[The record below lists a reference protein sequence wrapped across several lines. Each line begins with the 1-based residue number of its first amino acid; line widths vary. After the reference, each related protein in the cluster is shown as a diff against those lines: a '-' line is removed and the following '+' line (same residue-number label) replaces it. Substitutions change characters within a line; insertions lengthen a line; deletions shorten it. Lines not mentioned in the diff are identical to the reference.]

1 VTIIPKSI
9 GRQYRGRTGQIF
21 PDQTGPRFTGDH
33 SRPGRP
39 EAKSLRIVTFNV
51 KFSRYVDRA
60 LRLFEKS
67 QALQD
72 LDILALQEMDEAGV
86 EKIARRLGLNY
97 VYYPAV
103 VHSAHGKN
111 FGNALLSPWRILED
125 QKIFLPH
132 SGQIE
137 KMQRIAVAATFKIG
151 KRKLRAY
158 SLHLGTAL
166 EILPRQ
172 RKHQVQ
178 SVLADAE
185 KFSGPIII
193 VGDMN
198 ARGIGRFL
206 ERQGYF
212 WATKSVRRTIS
223 LFAWDHIFIR
233 NFEGSPRGEVGVV
246 QDNRQASDHKP
257 VWMVLRLDE
266 QKGPTI
272 PKRRSLLPGRVLPGL
287 TLRRR
292 KKKGSDLVSFALM
305 MRNNISQAFSFD
317 LHFETVCFEALPA
330 IK

>member
-1 VTIIPKSI
+1 VPIIPKSI
-9 GRQYRGRTGQIF
+9 GRQYRGRTGRSL
-21 PDQTGPRFTGDH
+21 PDQTGPRYTGGH

-39 EAKSLRIVTFNV
+39 VAIALRIVTFNV

-60 LRLFEKS
+60 LQLLEKS

-86 EKIARRLGLNY
+86 EKIARRLSLNY

-125 QKIFLPH
+125 RKIFLPH

-151 KRKLRAY
+151 KLKLRAY

-172 RKHQVQ
+172 RKHQVEA
-178 SVLADAE
+178 VLTDAE

-233 NFEGSPRGEVGVV
+233 NFEGSPKGEVGVV
-246 QDNRQASDHKP
+246 KDNRQASDHKP
-257 VWMVLRLDE
+257 VWMVLRLNG
-266 QKGPTI
+266 QRGPAI
-272 PKRRSLLPGRVLPGL
+272 PKRRPLLPSKVLPTL
-287 TLRRR
+287 NLRRR
-292 KKKGSDLVSFALM
+292 KKKKVP
-305 MRNNISQAFSFD
+305 ISP
-317 LHFETVCFEALPA
+317 V
-330 IK
+330 

>member
-1 VTIIPKSI
+1 MVPIIPKSI
-9 GRQYRGRTGQIF
+9 GRQYRGRTGQVL
-21 PDQTGPRFTGDH
+21 PDQTGPRFSGGH

-39 EAKSLRIVTFNV
+39 EARALRIATFNV
-51 KFSRYVDRA
+51 KFSRYINRA
-60 LRLFEKS
+60 LQLFEKS

-86 EKIARRLGLNY
+86 EKIAKRLGLNY

-151 KRKLRAY
+151 KRKVRAY

-172 RKHQVQ
+172 RKHQVEA
-178 SVLADAE
+178 VLADAE
-185 KFSGPIII
+185 GFSGPIIM

-233 NFEGSPRGEVGVV
+233 NFEDGPRGEVGVV
-246 QDNRQASDHKP
+246 KDNRQASDHKP
-257 VWMVLRLDE
+257 VWMVLRLDD
-266 QKGPTI
+266 QKGPAL
-272 PKRRSLLPGRVLPGL
+272 PKRRSLLSGKVLPTL
-287 TLRRR
+287 NLRRR
-292 KKKGSDLVSFALM
+292 KKKKGSGQSG
-305 MRNNISQAFSFD
+305 
-317 LHFETVCFEALPA
+317 
-330 IK
+330 

>member
-1 VTIIPKSI
+1 VVIIPKSI
-9 GRQYRGRTGQIF
+9 GRQYRGRTGKELS
-21 PDQTGPRFTGDH
+21 DQAGPRFSGGH
-33 SRPGRP
+33 SRPGRA
-39 EAKSLRIVTFNV
+39 EAGALRIVTFNV
-51 KFSRYVDRA
+51 KFSRHVDRA
-60 LRLFEKS
+60 LQIFEKS
-67 QALQD
+67 PALQD

-111 FGNALLSPWRILED
+111 FGNALLSPWRISED

-137 KMQRIAVAATFKIG
+137 KMQRIAVGATFKIG

-172 RKHQVQ
+172 RKHQVET
-178 SVLADAE
+178 VLADAE
-185 KFSGPIII
+185 RFSGPIVIF
-193 VGDMN
+193 GDMN

-246 QDNRQASDHKP
+246 KDNRQASDHKP
-257 VWMVLRLDE
+257 VWMVLRLDG
-266 QKGPTI
+266 QRGPAL
-272 PKRRSLLPGRVLPGL
+272 PERRPLLPDNVLPGL
-287 TLRRR
+287 PFSRRR
-292 KKKGSDLVSFALM
+292 KKKVLS
-305 MRNNISQAFSFD
+305 
-317 LHFETVCFEALPA
+317 TP
-330 IK
+330 K

>member
-1 VTIIPKSI
+1 MPIIPKSI
-9 GRQYRGRTGQIF
+9 GRQYRGRTGQVL
-21 PDQTGPRFTGDH
+21 PDQNGPRFSGGH

-39 EAKSLRIVTFNV
+39 EAIALRIATFNV
-51 KFSRYVDRA
+51 KFSRHIDRA
-60 LRLFEKS
+60 LQLFEKS

-103 VHSAHGKN
+103 VHSAYGKN

-137 KMQRIAVAATFKIG
+137 KMQRIAVAATLKIG
-151 KRKLRAY
+151 KRKVRAY
-158 SLHLGTAL
+158 SLHLGTTL

-172 RKHQVQ
+172 RKHQVEA
-178 SVLADAE
+178 VLADAE
-185 KFSGPIII
+185 RFSGPIIM

-233 NFEGSPRGEVGVV
+233 NFESYPRGEVGVV
-246 QDNRQASDHKP
+246 KDNRRASDHKP
-257 VWMVLRLDE
+257 VWMVLRLDD
-266 QKGPTI
+266 QKGPPF
-272 PKRRSLLPGRVLPGL
+272 PKRRSLLSGKGHPIRHLIPSD
-287 TLRRR
+287 
-292 KKKGSDLVSFALM
+292 KKKNS
-305 MRNNISQAFSFD
+305 
-317 LHFETVCFEALPA
+317 
-330 IK
+330 

>member
-1 VTIIPKSI
+1 MPMIPKSI
-9 GRQYRGRTGQIF
+9 GRQYRGRTGQVF
-21 PDQTGPRFTGDH
+21 PDQTGPRYTGGH

-39 EAKSLRIVTFNV
+39 EAKALRIVTFNV

-86 EKIARRLGLNY
+86 EKIARRMGLNY

-137 KMQRIAVAATFKIG
+137 KMQRIAVGATFKIG

-178 SVLADAE
+178 AVLADAE
-185 KFSGPIII
+185 RFSGPIII

-272 PKRRSLLPGRVLPGL
+272 PERRSLLPGKVLPTL

-292 KKKGSDLVSFALM
+292 KKKDSDKVKY
-305 MRNNISQAFSFD
+305 
-317 LHFETVCFEALPA
+317 P
-330 IK
+330 K

>member
-1 VTIIPKSI
+1 MTIIPKSI
-9 GRQYRGRTGQIF
+9 GRQYRSRTGQIL
-21 PDQTGPRFTGDH
+21 PDQTGPRFTGGH

-39 EAKSLRIVTFNV
+39 EAKALRIVTFNV

-60 LRLFEKS
+60 LRLLEKS

-178 SVLADAE
+178 AVLADAE
-185 KFSGPIII
+185 RFSGPIII

-233 NFEGSPRGEVGVV
+233 NFEGSPMGEVGVV

-266 QKGPTI
+266 EMGPTI
-272 PKRRSLLPGRVLPGL
+272 PKRRSLLPGRVLPAL

-292 KKKGSDLVSFALM
+292 KKKDSDKVNYS
-305 MRNNISQAFSFD
+305 
-317 LHFETVCFEALPA
+317 
-330 IK
+330 K

>member
-1 VTIIPKSI
+1 VPIIPKSI
-9 GRQYRGRTGQIF
+9 GRQYRGRIGRIL
-21 PDQTGPRFTGDH
+21 PDQTGPRFSGGH

-39 EAKSLRIVTFNV
+39 EAITLRIVTFNV
-51 KFSRYVDRA
+51 KFSRYIDRA
-60 LRLFEKS
+60 LQLFEKS
-67 QALQD
+67 QALQH

-137 KMQRIAVAATFKIG
+137 KMQRIAVSATFKIG
-151 KRKLRAY
+151 KRKFRAY

-172 RKHQVQ
+172 RKHQVEA
-178 SVLADAE
+178 VLADAE
-185 KFSGPIII
+185 RFSGPIIM

-246 QDNRQASDHKP
+246 KDNRQASDHKP
-257 VWMVLRLDE
+257 VWMVLRLDG
-266 QKGPTI
+266 QRGPAF
-272 PKRRSLLPGRVLPGL
+272 PKRRSLLPGKVLP
-287 TLRRR
+287 TLNFSRRK
-292 KKKGSDLVSFALM
+292 KKKGSDKSGV
-305 MRNNISQAFSFD
+305 I
-317 LHFETVCFEALPA
+317 
-330 IK
+330 

>member
-1 VTIIPKSI
+1 MPIIPKSI
-9 GRQYRGRTGQIF
+9 GRQYRGRTGQSL
-21 PDQTGPRFTGDH
+21 PDKTGPRFSGGH

-39 EAKSLRIVTFNV
+39 EARALRIVTFNV
-51 KFSRYVDRA
+51 KFSRHVDRA
-60 LRLFEKS
+60 LQLLEKS

-72 LDILALQEMDEAGV
+72 LDLLALQEMDEAGV

-151 KRKLRAY
+151 KRKVRAY

-172 RKHQVQ
+172 RKHQVEA
-178 SVLADAE
+178 VLADAE
-185 KFSGPIII
+185 RFSGPIII

-206 ERQGYF
+206 EKQGYF

-223 LFAWDHIFIR
+223 LFAWDHIFLR
-233 NFEGSPRGEVGVV
+233 NFESSPKGEVGVV
-246 QDNRQASDHKP
+246 KDNRQASDHRP
-257 VWMVLRLDE
+257 VWMVLRLDG
-266 QKGPTI
+266 QRGPAI
-272 PKRRSLLPGRVLPGL
+272 PKRRSLLPGKVLPAL
-287 TLRRR
+287 KFRRR
-292 KKKGSDLVSFALM
+292 KKKQDPDQSGL
-305 MRNNISQAFSFD
+305 
-317 LHFETVCFEALPA
+317 
-330 IK
+330 K

>member
-1 VTIIPKSI
+1 MPIVPKSI
-9 GRQYRGRTGQIF
+9 GRQYRGRTGKSL
-21 PDQTGPRFTGDH
+21 PDQAGPRFIGDH
-33 SRPGRP
+33 SRSGRP
-39 EAKSLRIVTFNV
+39 VAGALRIVTFNI
-51 KFSRYVDRA
+51 KFARYVDRA

-67 QALQD
+67 QVLQD

-86 EKIARRLGLNY
+86 EKIAKRLGLNY

-125 QKIFLPH
+125 RKIFLPH

-137 KMQRIAVAATFKIG
+137 KMQRIAIGATFKIG
-151 KRKLRAY
+151 KQKVRAY

-172 RKHQVQ
+172 RKHQVEA
-178 SVLADAE
+178 VLVDAE
-185 KFSGPIII
+185 KFSGPIVM

-206 ERQGYF
+206 EGKGYF

-246 QDNRQASDHKP
+246 EDNRQASDHKP
-257 VWMVLRLDE
+257 VWMVLRLDGE
-266 QKGPTI
+266 RGPAF
-272 PKRRSLLPGRVLPGL
+272 PKRRPLLGGKVLPIL
-287 TLRRR
+287 NFSRR
-292 KKKGSDLVSFALM
+292 KKKKGTEPSG
-305 MRNNISQAFSFD
+305 I
-317 LHFETVCFEALPA
+317 
-330 IK
+330 

>member
-1 VTIIPKSI
+1 M
-9 GRQYRGRTGQIF
+9 
-21 PDQTGPRFTGDH
+21 
-33 SRPGRP
+33 
-39 EAKSLRIVTFNV
+39 VTFNV
-51 KFSRYVDRA
+51 KFSRHIDRA

-67 QALQD
+67 QALQN

-151 KRKLRAY
+151 KRKFRAY

-172 RKHQVQ
+172 RKHQVEV
-178 SVLADAE
+178 VLADAE
-185 KFSGPIII
+185 RFSCPII
-193 VGDMN
+193 VFGDMN

-212 WATKSVRRTIS
+212 WATKTVRRTIS
-223 LFAWDHIFIR
+223 LFAWDHIFLR

-257 VWMVLRLDE
+257 VWMVLRLDG
-266 QKGPTI
+266 QRGPAF
-272 PKRRSLLPGRVLPGL
+272 PKRRSLLPAKVLP
-287 TLRRR
+287 TLHLSRR
-292 KKKGSDLVSFALM
+292 KKKKVSDQSGGA
-305 MRNNISQAFSFD
+305 
-317 LHFETVCFEALPA
+317 
-330 IK
+330 

>member
-1 VTIIPKSI
+1 MPIIPKSI
-9 GRQYRGRTGQIF
+9 GRQFRGRTGLIL
-21 PDQTGPRFTGDH
+21 PDQAGPRFTGGH

-39 EAKSLRIVTFNV
+39 VATALRIVTFNV
-51 KFSRYVDRA
+51 KFSRYIDRA
-60 LRLFEKS
+60 LQLFEKS

-72 LDILALQEMDEAGV
+72 LDLLALQEMDEAGV

-103 VHSAHGKN
+103 VHSAYGKN

-151 KRKLRAY
+151 KWKLRAY

-166 EILPRQ
+166 EVLPRQ
-172 RKHQVQ
+172 RKHQVEA
-178 SVLADAE
+178 VLADAE
-185 KFSGPIII
+185 KFSGPIIM

-212 WATKSVRRTIS
+212 WATKSLRRTIS

-246 QDNRQASDHKP
+246 KDNRQASDHKP
-257 VWMVLRLDE
+257 VWMVLRLDG
-266 QKGPTI
+266 QRGPAF
-272 PKRRSLLPGRVLPGL
+272 PKRRSLLSDKVLP
-287 TLRRR
+287 TLNFSPRK
-292 KKKGSDLVSFALM
+292 KKKGSDQSE
-305 MRNNISQAFSFD
+305 S
-317 LHFETVCFEALPA
+317 
-330 IK
+330 

>member
-1 VTIIPKSI
+1 VPIIPKSI
-9 GRQYRGRTGQIF
+9 GRQYRGRTGRIL
-21 PDQTGPRFTGDH
+21 PDQTGPRFTGGH

-39 EAKSLRIVTFNV
+39 VAIALRIVTFNV

-60 LRLFEKS
+60 LQLFEKS

-103 VHSAHGKN
+103 VHSTHGKN

-151 KRKLRAY
+151 RWKVRAY

-172 RKHQVQ
+172 RKHQVEA
-178 SVLADAE
+178 VLADAE
-185 KFSGPIII
+185 RFSGPIIM

-206 ERQGYF
+206 EKQGYF

-233 NFEGSPRGEVGVV
+233 NFEGSPRGKVGVV
-246 QDNRQASDHKP
+246 KDNLQASDHKP
-257 VWMVLRLDE
+257 VWMVLRLDG
-266 QKGPTI
+266 QRGPAF
-272 PKRRSLLPGRVLPGL
+272 PKRRSLLPGKVLP
-287 TLRRR
+287 TLNLSRRK
-292 KKKGSDLVSFALM
+292 KKKGSDQSGV
-305 MRNNISQAFSFD
+305 I
-317 LHFETVCFEALPA
+317 
-330 IK
+330 

>member
-1 VTIIPKSI
+1 VPIIPKSI
-9 GRQYRGRTGQIF
+9 GRQYRGRTGQSL
-21 PDQTGPRFTGDH
+21 PDQAGPRFTGGH
-33 SRPGRP
+33 NRP
-39 EAKSLRIVTFNV
+39 ERPAARALRIVTFNV
-51 KFSRYVDRA
+51 KFSRHIDRA

-151 KRKLRAY
+151 KRKFRAY

-172 RKHQVQ
+172 RKHQVET
-178 SVLADAE
+178 VLADAE
-185 KFSGPIII
+185 RFSGPIII
-193 VGDMN
+193 FGDMN

-212 WATKSVRRTIS
+212 WATKTVRRTIS

-246 QDNRQASDHKP
+246 KDNRQASDHKP
-257 VWMVLRLDE
+257 VWMVLRLDG
-266 QKGPTI
+266 QRGPAF
-272 PKRRSLLPGRVLPGL
+272 PKRRSLLPEKVLP
-287 TLRRR
+287 TLNFSRR
-292 KKKGSDLVSFALM
+292 KKKKDSDPSGA
-305 MRNNISQAFSFD
+305 A
-317 LHFETVCFEALPA
+317 
-330 IK
+330 

>member
-1 VTIIPKSI
+1 LPIIPKSF
-9 GRQYRGRTGQIF
+9 GRQYRGRTGQVLS
-21 PDQTGPRFTGDH
+21 DQTGPRFTGGH

-39 EAKSLRIVTFNV
+39 EARALRIVTFNV
-51 KFSRYVDRA
+51 KFSRYIDRA
-60 LRLFEKS
+60 LQLLEKS

-86 EKIARRLGLNY
+86 EKIARRFGLNY

-151 KRKLRAY
+151 NRKVRAY

-172 RKHQVQ
+172 RKHQVEA
-178 SVLADAE
+178 VLADAE
-185 KFSGPIII
+185 RFSGPIIM

-212 WATKSVRRTIS
+212 WATKSVRKTIS

-233 NFEGSPRGEVGVV
+233 NFETSPKGEVGVV
-246 QDNRQASDHKP
+246 KDNRQASDHRP
-257 VWMVLRLDE
+257 VWMVLRLDG
-266 QKGPTI
+266 QRGPAI
-272 PKRRSLLPGRVLPGL
+272 PKRRSLLPGKVLTTL
-287 TLRRR
+287 NLRRR
-292 KKKGSDLVSFALM
+292 KKKKKNSDQSGV
-305 MRNNISQAFSFD
+305 I
-317 LHFETVCFEALPA
+317 
-330 IK
+330 

>member
-1 VTIIPKSI
+1 MPIIPKSI
-9 GRQYRGRTGQIF
+9 GRQYRGRTGQAL
-21 PDQTGPRFTGDH
+21 PDQAGPRFTGGH

-39 EAKSLRIVTFNV
+39 VARALRIVTFNV
-51 KFSRYVDRA
+51 KFSRYIDRA

-97 VYYPAV
+97 IYYPAV
-103 VHSAHGKN
+103 VHSAYGKN

-137 KMQRIAVAATFKIG
+137 KMQRIAVAATFKVG

-172 RKHQVQ
+172 RKHQVEA
-178 SVLADAE
+178 VLADAE
-185 KFSGPIII
+185 KFSGPIVI

-206 ERQGYF
+206 EKQGYF

-233 NFEGSPRGEVGVV
+233 NFEASPWGEVGVV

-257 VWMVLRLDE
+257 VWMVLRLDGP
-266 QKGPTI
+266 KGPAF
-272 PKRRSLLPGRVLPGL
+272 PKRRSLLPRWHGRTGN
-287 TLRRR
+287 
-292 KKKGSDLVSFALM
+292 G
-305 MRNNISQAFSFD
+305 
-317 LHFETVCFEALPA
+317 
-330 IK
+330 

>member
-1 VTIIPKSI
+1 MPIIPKSI
-9 GRQYRGRTGQIF
+9 GRQYRGRTGRIL
-21 PDQTGPRFTGDH
+21 PDQTKPRFTGGH
-33 SRPGRP
+33 SRSGRP
-39 EAKSLRIVTFNV
+39 EAVALRIVTFNV
-51 KFSRYVDRA
+51 KFSQHIDRA
-60 LRLFEKS
+60 LRLLEKS
-67 QALQD
+67 HVLQD

-86 EKIARRLGLNY
+86 EKIARGLGLNY

-132 SGQIE
+132 SGQID

-151 KRKLRAY
+151 KWKLRAY

-172 RKHQVQ
+172 RKHQVEA
-178 SVLADAE
+178 VLADAE
-185 KFSGPIII
+185 RFSGPIVM

-233 NFEGSPRGEVGVV
+233 NFEGSPRGKVGVV
-246 QDNRQASDHKP
+246 KENRQASDHKP
-257 VWMVLRLDE
+257 VWMVLRLDG
-266 QKGPTI
+266 QKGPAF
-272 PKRRSLLPGRVLPGL
+272 PKRQSLLPGKVLPAL
-287 TLRRR
+287 NLSRR
-292 KKKGSDLVSFALM
+292 KKKKGPDMANV
-305 MRNNISQAFSFD
+305 
-317 LHFETVCFEALPA
+317 
-330 IK
+330 